1 MAKVM
6 VIGIDGLD
14 PDLIHTWQ
22 SELPSFRKIMNE
34 GYAGKIESVFPPDSV
49 SAWATIFTGKTP
61 AQHGIMEHVSYLD
74 NGSTHIN
81 ISNMIGKTF
90 WDFAGKAGKKVC
102 VVNPFL
108 AYPVWPVNGVMISG
122 PVFMKGDVQSYPSN
136 ILSKEGMPDIGGIT
150 DFPNKNKLAEFIEK
164 NKADIKRLYHFSK
177 EHFRKDTYDLCFVT
191 FLQLDRIQ
199 HFLWRYTDPE
209 DCTYPGPNNYR
220 ESIKEFYQLFDEI
233 IGWFMESLD
242 NQTAL
247 MIISDH
253 GHGRRCTKVLNIN
266 EILRRAGYVKSRVGR
281 CKYLDLKYLAEK
293 AKLETLEAVYH
304 LNLEDLMFAI
314 TRYIPNRKAL
324 KKSTFITN
332 NTTSL
337 ASTSV
342 FAGTNPYGGI
352 TIHRE
357 NMKQTG
363 MDYEAFRLEVIR
375 LLQDFKDERTGKRPF
390 VWLKCREDVDHG
402 PFLDIYPDI
411 LFELEESYGVNW
423 ALHTKIT
430 RVNTTHKK
438 ISGGHRYHGF
448 YGIFNS
454 KSITGKGRIVDIAST
469 ILNILQTPAGEK
481 S

>member
-1 MAKVM
+1 
-6 VIGIDGLD
+6 
-14 PDLIHTWQ
+14 
-22 SELPSFRKIMNE
+22 
-34 GYAGKIESVFPPDSV
+34 
-49 SAWATIFTGKTP
+49 
-61 AQHGIMEHVSYLD
+61 
-74 NGSTHIN
+74 
-81 ISNMIGKTF
+81 
-90 WDFAGKAGKKVC
+90 
-102 VVNPFL
+102 
-108 AYPVWPVNGVMISG
+108 
-122 PVFMKGDVQSYPSN
+122 
-136 ILSKEGMPDIGGIT
+136 
-150 DFPNKNKLAEFIEK
+150 
-164 NKADIKRLYHFSK
+164 
-177 EHFRKDTYDLCFVT
+177 
-191 FLQLDRIQ
+191 
-199 HFLWRYTDPE
+199 
-209 DCTYPGPNNYR
+209 
-220 ESIKEFYQLFDEI
+220 
-233 IGWFMESLD
+233 
-242 NQTAL
+242 
-247 MIISDH
+247 
-253 GHGRRCTKVLNIN
+253 
-266 EILRRAGYVKSRVGR
+266 
-281 CKYLDLKYLAEK
+281 
-293 AKLETLEAVYH
+293 
-304 LNLEDLMFAI
+304 MFAI

-448 YGIFNS
+448 YGITFMESYDAEKIAFFDTRNFREKKFRHRSHFCDADCGRNS
-454 KSITGKGRIVDIAST
+454 FLWNYPVLSCCR
-469 ILNILQTPAGEK
+469 
-481 S
+481 